1 MVKNGDGGKKTIDM
15 ARLFTGNYGGP
26 LGNYNAAAQLTAQ
39 AGQAYG
45 QAFQNLGQTASD
57 VLEKHRQKKEKQKQ
71 QQDVED
77 LVSRIPNLLSTLG
90 ASNQEEEDALKKLL
104 SQRPEYLDIAF
115 KGAQFTQQQDD
126 RRRLLEQEKQQRA
139 QQDFTALAQ
148 RVGTMIGQ
156 SEENKPLPSALLQK
170 VSNSAIAAGVDPQV
184 GFANIQALANQV
196 RSGITQS
203 RLDESRKKAA
213 TELAEVQTSTMQESL
228 DKAKFDKGVQKLILM
243 KPVELRNPFAFDAG
257 DATPEQIAAARQK
270 VKEMDTK
277 LAAMTNDAR
286 IKRRKEIS
294 EQFDIAFKK
303 PTIKLRQPHKE
314 MGSTVSVED
323 YEKLNA
329 KDSRKYPLDAE
340 AYIVARN
347 RVDELLV
354 EQETLNRS
362 TMVNVNIPD
371 DSEVKPE
378 EPAPPL
384 VQTPRNPYKRTS
396 PRLRGGDNS
405 KPVTV
410 PQWIPFGTDWE

>member
-1 MVKNGDGGKKTIDM
+1 M
-15 ARLFTGNYGGP
+15 ARQMFTGNYGAP
-26 LGNYNAAAQLTAQ
+26 LAQVDTRPILA
-39 AGQAYG
+39 AGQAWG

-90 ASNQEEEDALKKLL
+90 ASNPEEEDALKKLL

-294 EQFDIAFKK
+294 EQFDIAFKN

-329 KDSRKYPLDAE
+329 KNSRKYPLDAE

-371 DSEVKPE
+371 NSEDSEEKPE
-378 EPAPPL
+378 ETLLPYQIYEKEQKAKKREKFLKAMSDFPEDY
-384 VQTPRNPYKRTS
+384 QTY
-396 PRLRGGDNS
+396 GEGM
-405 KPVTV
+405 
-410 PQWIPFGTDWE
+410 

>member
-371 DSEVKPE
+371 NSEDSEEKPE
-378 EPAPPL
+378 ETLLPYQIYEKEQKAKKREKFLKAMSDFPEDY
-384 VQTPRNPYKRTS
+384 QTY
-396 PRLRGGDNS
+396 GEGM
-405 KPVTV
+405 
-410 PQWIPFGTDWE
+410 

>member
-1 MVKNGDGGKKTIDM
+1 
-15 ARLFTGNYGGP
+15 
-26 LGNYNAAAQLTAQ
+26 
-39 AGQAYG
+39 
-45 QAFQNLGQTASD
+45 
-57 VLEKHRQKKEKQKQ
+57 
-71 QQDVED
+71 
-77 LVSRIPNLLSTLG
+77 
-90 ASNQEEEDALKKLL
+90 
-104 SQRPEYLDIAF
+104 
-115 KGAQFTQQQDD
+115 
-126 RRRLLEQEKQQRA
+126 
-139 QQDFTALAQ
+139 
-148 RVGTMIGQ
+148 
-156 SEENKPLPSALLQK
+156 
-170 VSNSAIAAGVDPQV
+170 
-184 GFANIQALANQV
+184 
-196 RSGITQS
+196 
-203 RLDESRKKAA
+203 
-213 TELAEVQTSTMQESL
+213 MQESL
-228 DKAKFDKGVQKLILM
+228 DKAKFDKGVQRLILM

-270 VKEMDTK
+270 VKEMDAK
-277 LAAMTNDAR
+277 MASMTNDAR
-286 IKRRKEIS
+286 MKRRKEIS

-329 KDSRKYPLDAE
+329 KNSRKYPLDAE

-354 EQETLNRS
+354 EQETLNRG

-405 KPVTV
+405 KPVTA

>member
-1 MVKNGDGGKKTIDM
+1 M
-15 ARLFTGNYGGP
+15 FTGNYGAP
-26 LGNYNAAAQLTAQ
+26 LAQVDTRPILA
-39 AGQAYG
+39 AGQAWG
-45 QAFQNLGQTASD
+45 QAFQNLGQVASD

>member
-1 MVKNGDGGKKTIDM
+1 M
-15 ARLFTGNYGGP
+15 ARQMFTGNYGAP
-26 LGNYNAAAQLTAQ
+26 LAQVDTRPILA
-39 AGQAYG
+39 AGQAWG
-45 QAFQNLGQTASD
+45 QAFQNLGQVASD

-371 DSEVKPE
+371 NSEDSEEKPE
-378 EPAPPL
+378 ETLLPYQIYEKEQKAKKREKFLKAMSDFPEDY
-384 VQTPRNPYKRTS
+384 QTY
-396 PRLRGGDNS
+396 GEGM
-405 KPVTV
+405 
-410 PQWIPFGTDWE
+410 

>member
-1 MVKNGDGGKKTIDM
+1 M
-15 ARLFTGNYGGP
+15 ARQMFTGNYGAP
-26 LGNYNAAAQLTAQ
+26 LAQVDTRPILA
-39 AGQAYG
+39 AGQAWG
-45 QAFQNLGQTASD
+45 QAFQNLGQVASD

-90 ASNQEEEDALKKLL
+90 ASNPEEEDALKKLL
-104 SQRPEYLDIAF
+104 SQDPKYLNIAF
-115 KGAQFTQQQDD
+115 KGAEFAQQQDD

>member
-213 TELAEVQTSTMQESL
+213 TELTEVQTSTMKESL

>member
-1 MVKNGDGGKKTIDM
+1 M
-15 ARLFTGNYGGP
+15 FTGNYGAP
-26 LGNYNAAAQLTAQ
+26 LAQVDTRPILA
-39 AGQAYG
+39 AGQAWG

-90 ASNQEEEDALKKLL
+90 ASNPEEEDALKKLL

-213 TELAEVQTSTMQESL
+213 TELTEVQTSTMKESL
-228 DKAKFDKGVQKLILM
+228 DKAKFDKGVQRLILM

-270 VKEMDTK
+270 VKEMDAK
-277 LAAMTNDAR
+277 MASMTNDAR
-286 IKRRKEIS
+286 MKRRKEIS
-294 EQFDIAFKK
+294 EQFDIAFKN

-329 KDSRKYPLDAE
+329 KNSRKYPLDAE

-354 EQETLNRS
+354 EQETLNRG
-362 TMVNVNIPD
+362 TMVKVNIPD
-371 DSEVKPE
+371 ED
-378 EPAPPL
+378 
-384 VQTPRNPYKRTS
+384 
-396 PRLRGGDNS
+396 D
-405 KPVTV
+405 KPVEPEPSTPTDISPPV
-410 PQWIPFGTDWE
+410 TLDDPFTPTNVIKLGIQALPERKPYSPKYDDSLMMMGAYGGM

>member
-1 MVKNGDGGKKTIDM
+1 M
-15 ARLFTGNYGGP
+15 ARQMFTGNYGAP
-26 LGNYNAAAQLTAQ
+26 LAQVDTRPILA
-39 AGQAYG
+39 AGQAWG

-213 TELAEVQTSTMQESL
+213 TELTEVQTSTMKESL
-228 DKAKFDKGVQKLILM
+228 DKAKFDKGVQRLILM

-270 VKEMDTK
+270 VKEMDAK
-277 LAAMTNDAR
+277 MAAMTNDAR

>member
-90 ASNQEEEDALKKLL
+90 ASNPEEEDALKKLL

-371 DSEVKPE
+371 NSEDSEEKPE
-378 EPAPPL
+378 ETLLPYQIYEKEQKAKKREKFLKAMSDFPEDY
-384 VQTPRNPYKRTS
+384 QTY
-396 PRLRGGDNS
+396 GEGM
-405 KPVTV
+405 
-410 PQWIPFGTDWE
+410 

>member
-1 MVKNGDGGKKTIDM
+1 M
-15 ARLFTGNYGGP
+15 ARQMFTGNYGAP
-26 LGNYNAAAQLTAQ
+26 LAQVDTRPILA
-39 AGQAYG
+39 AGQAWG
-45 QAFQNLGQTASD
+45 QAFQNLGQVASD

-90 ASNQEEEDALKKLL
+90 ASNPEEEDALKKLL
-104 SQRPEYLDIAF
+104 SQDPKYLNIAF
-115 KGAQFTQQQDD
+115 KGAEFAQQQDD
-126 RRRLLEQEKQQRA
+126 RRRLLEQEKQLQA
-139 QQDFTALAQ
+139 KQKFTSLVQQFGTAL
-148 RVGTMIGQ
+148 GQ
-156 SEENKPLPSALLQK
+156 SDDGKLNLPPAVAKRMHEEFTSASQA
-170 VSNSAIAAGVDPQV
+170 VGVIPQV
-184 GFANIQALANQV
+184 GESMIQKIAQDV
-196 RSGITQS
+196 RSARAKERNEARRTKG
-203 RLDESRKKAA
+203 L
-213 TELAEVQTSTMQESL
+213 TELTEVQTSTMQESL
-228 DKAKFDKGVQKLILM
+228 DKAKFDKGVQRLILM

-270 VKEMDTK
+270 VKEMDAK
-277 LAAMTNDAR
+277 MASMTNDAR
-286 IKRRKEIS
+286 MKRRKEIS

-329 KDSRKYPLDAE
+329 KNSRKYPLDAE

-371 DSEVKPE
+371 DSEDSEEKPE
-378 EPAPPL
+378 ETLLPYQIYEKEQKAKKREKFLKAMSDFPEDY
-384 VQTPRNPYKRTS
+384 QTY
-396 PRLRGGDNS
+396 GEGM
-405 KPVTV
+405 
-410 PQWIPFGTDWE
+410 

>member
-1 MVKNGDGGKKTIDM
+1 M
-15 ARLFTGNYGGP
+15 ARQMFTGNYGAP
-26 LGNYNAAAQLTAQ
+26 LAQVDTRPILA
-39 AGQAYG
+39 AGQAWG

-90 ASNQEEEDALKKLL
+90 ASNPEEEDALKKLL

-371 DSEVKPE
+371 NSEDSEEKPE
-378 EPAPPL
+378 ETLLPYQIYEKEQKAKKREKFLKAMSDFPEDY
-384 VQTPRNPYKRTS
+384 QTY
-396 PRLRGGDNS
+396 GEGM
-405 KPVTV
+405 
-410 PQWIPFGTDWE
+410 